1 MTIQIARRH
10 GMAAKLCGSGSA
22 IVMIPGFEYT
32 EEMITELREWVSNSA
47 VTPREMERDGFKV
60 EKVRSHKFSVC
71 ANKHGHY
78 T

>member
-22 IVMIPGFEYT
+22 IVMIPGFEYK
-32 EEMITELREWVSNSA
+32 EAMITELREWISHFA
-47 VTPREMERDGFKV
+47 VTRREMERNGFKV
-60 EKVRSHKFSVC
+60 EKVAIHNSPVC
-71 ANKHGHY
+71 VNKHCHY